1 MTTQFGPW
9 PPGAAA
15 ADVMTWTAVIDTP
28 GTYDVETGNTVN
40 LYDGADPGIV
50 LRFPATPPD
59 GTIVRTKEA
68 VNSGGHVQ
76 LTVQGGATI
85 EDYFG
90 GFSSPS
96 ITLGES
102 DFNVSLTYAYEAAGN
117 TWRMLNFYRPDT
129 VP

>member
-1 MTTQFGPW
+1 MTQFGTW
-9 PPGAAA
+9 PPGAT
-15 ADVMTWTAVIDTP
+15 ADVLSWTAVLDAA
-28 GTYDVETGNTVN
+28 GTYDVETGNAVN
-40 LYDGADPGIV
+40 LYDGVAPGII

-85 EDYFG
+85 EGIDG

-96 ITLGES
+96 ITLGAS
-102 DFNVSLTYAYEAAGN
+102 DFNVSLTYGYEAASN
-117 TWRMLNFYRPDT
+117 TWRMLTFYRPE
-129 VP
+129 P